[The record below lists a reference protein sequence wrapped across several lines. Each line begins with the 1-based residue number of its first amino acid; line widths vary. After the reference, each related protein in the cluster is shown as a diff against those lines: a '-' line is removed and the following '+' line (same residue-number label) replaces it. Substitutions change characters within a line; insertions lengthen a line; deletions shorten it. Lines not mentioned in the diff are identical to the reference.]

1 MPDISSYVQY
11 FEKLAMEH
19 KDILHNPTSRHFFM
33 MDINELLS
41 ATNSAARYP
50 AIVLL
55 KLSGRAID
63 KKEDNRLVSIEG
75 GFLVL
80 DHCKNI
86 DDFTGELAIFQR
98 TFAIGMQ
105 MIARIAHDQQQPV
118 PYSSKAIPDFNPDSV
133 RWEMIGP
140 VFENHF
146 GVIFRF
152 PVNLIADLEYDSK
165 KWV

>member
-1 MPDISSYVQY
+1 MADILTYIEY
-11 FEKLAMEH
+11 FEKLAQEH
-19 KDILHNPTSRHFFM
+19 KEILHGPASKHFFM

-41 ATNSAARYP
+41 SANSTAKYP

-55 KLSGRAID
+55 KLAGKAID
-63 KKEDNRLVSIEG
+63 KKDDNPMVSIEG

-86 DDFTGELAIFQR
+86 DDFSAELSIFQK
-98 TFAIGMQ
+98 TFCIGMQ
-105 MIARIAHDQQQPV
+105 MVSRIAFDQRQPV
-118 PYSSKAIPDFNPDSV
+118 PYSFKALPDFDPDQV

-146 GVIFRF
+146 GIMFRF
-152 PVNLIADLEYDSK
+152 PVNLIADFEYDSS
-165 KWV
+165 KWI

>member
-1 MPDISSYVQY
+1 MADISTYIEY
-11 FEKLAMEH
+11 FEKLAKEH
-19 KDILHNPTSRHFFM
+19 KEILHSPSAKHFFM

-41 ATNSAARYP
+41 AANSTAKYP

-55 KLSGRAID
+55 KLSGRSID
-63 KKEDNRLVSIEG
+63 KKEDNRLIAIEG

-86 DDFTGELAIFQR
+86 DDFAAELAIFQK
-98 TFAIGMQ
+98 TFTIGMQ
-105 MIARIAHDQQQPV
+105 MISRVAYDQQQPI
-118 PYSSKAIPDFNPDSV
+118 PYSYKALPDFDPDKV

-146 GVIFRF
+146 GIIFRF
-152 PVNLIADLEYDSK
+152 PVNLIADLEYDSE